1 MLKSLVILLRPQQWL
16 KNLFVLAPA
25 FFAGSF
31 LVADVL
37 RDSLLTFIIFS
48 AAASTVYIFNDWI
61 DRQADSKHPE
71 KRTRPIASGQISG
84 KIALFI
90 GLLTFLMS
98 MLIGLSFLNFEVMAI
113 TGSYLVLNLAYT
125 LILKNIAI
133 LDVSCIA
140 IGFVLRL
147 FAGSEATGIEL
158 SSWIITLT
166 FLLALFLALA
176 KRRDD
181 VIREQ
186 RGEERTRTSI
196 KGYNLRFLDQT
207 MTVMGA
213 VVIVAYLQYCHAAD
227 RTIQITTSRLY
238 LSAAFVV
245 IGLLRYM
252 QLALVEERSGNPTR
266 ILIEDR
272 FTQINLLVWGGF
284 FAWMLYR

>member
-31 LVADVL
+31 LIVDVL
-37 RDSLLTFIIFS
+37 KGSLLTFLIFS

-71 KRTRPIASGQISG
+71 KKTRPIASGQISG
-84 KIALFI
+84 KIALI
-90 GLLTFLMS
+90 TGLLTLLMS
-98 MLIGLSFLNFEVMAI
+98 MLIGLSFLNFEVIAI

-133 LDVSCIA
+133 LDVSSIA
-140 IGFVLRL
+140 TGFVLRL

-227 RTIQITTSRLY
+227 RTIQITSSRLY

-252 QLALVEERSGNPTR
+252 QLALVEERTGNPTR

>member
-31 LVADVL
+31 LVVDVL

-48 AAASTVYIFNDWI
+48 AAASSVYIFNDWI

-71 KRTRPIASGQISG
+71 KKIRPIASGKISG
-84 KIALFI
+84 KTALI
-90 GLLTFLMS
+90 TGLLTLLMS

-140 IGFVLRL
+140 TGFVLRL
-147 FAGSEATGIEL
+147 FAGSVATGIEL

-284 FAWMLYR
+284 FAWMLYK

>member
-84 KIALFI
+84 KTALI
-90 GLLTFLMS
+90 TGLLTLLMS
-98 MLIGLSFLNFEVMAI
+98 MLMGLSFLNFEVIAI
-113 TGSYLVLNLAYT
+113 TGSYLILNLAYT

-140 IGFVLRL
+140 TGFVLRL

>member
-1 MLKSLVILLRPQQWL
+1 MFKSLFFLLRPQQWL

-25 FFAGSF
+25 FFSGSILMAD
-31 LVADVL
+31 LVI
-37 RDSLLTFIIFS
+37 DSMLTFIIFS
-48 AAASTVYIFNDWI
+48 ATASTIYIFNDWM
-61 DRQADSKHPE
+61 DRHLDSRHPE
-71 KRTRPIASGQISG
+71 KRNRPIASGKISG
-84 KIALFI
+84 HVALITGIFT
-90 GLLTFLMS
+90 LLIS
-98 MLIGLSFLNFEVMAI
+98 MLTGLFFLNIDVVAVTVI
-113 TGSYLVLNLAYT
+113 YLVINMAYT
-125 LILKNIAI
+125 ILLKNIAI

-140 IGFVLRL
+140 AGFVLRL

-186 RGEERTRTSI
+186 RGEKRSRIVI
-196 KGYNLRFLDQT
+196 KGYNLSFLDHT
-207 MTVMGA
+207 MTIMGA
-213 VVIVAYLQYCHAAD
+213 VVIVAYLQYCHAVD
-227 RTIQITTSRLY
+227 MTIPITTSRLY
-238 LSAAFVV
+238 LSVVFVV

-272 FTQINLLVWGGF
+272 FTQINLLIWIGF
-284 FAWMLYR
+284 FAWILY

>member
-31 LVADVL
+31 LIADVL

-71 KRTRPIASGQISG
+71 KKNRPIASGKISG
-84 KIALFI
+84 KTALI
-90 GLLTFLMS
+90 TGLLTLLVS

-140 IGFVLRL
+140 TGFVFRL

-252 QLALVEERSGNPTR
+252 QLTLVEERSGNPTR

>member
-31 LVADVL
+31 LIADVL

-84 KIALFI
+84 KIAFI
-90 GLLTFLMS
+90 TGLLTLLMS
-98 MLIGLSFLNFEVMAI
+98 MLMGLSFLNFEVIAI

-140 IGFVLRL
+140 TGFVLRL
-147 FAGSEATGIEL
+147 FA
-158 SSWIITLT
+158 
-166 FLLALFLALA
+166 
-176 KRRDD
+176 
-181 VIREQ
+181 
-186 RGEERTRTSI
+186 
-196 KGYNLRFLDQT
+196 
-207 MTVMGA
+207 
-213 VVIVAYLQYCHAAD
+213 
-227 RTIQITTSRLY
+227 
-238 LSAAFVV
+238 
-245 IGLLRYM
+245 
-252 QLALVEERSGNPTR
+252 
-266 ILIEDR
+266 
-272 FTQINLLVWGGF
+272 
-284 FAWMLYR
+284 